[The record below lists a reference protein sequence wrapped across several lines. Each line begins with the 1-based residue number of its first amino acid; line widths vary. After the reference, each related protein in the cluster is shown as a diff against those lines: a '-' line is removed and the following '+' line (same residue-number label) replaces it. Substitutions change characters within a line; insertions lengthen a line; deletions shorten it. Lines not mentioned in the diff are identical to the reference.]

1 MGYSTAE
8 LRGMEAAAEDAAT
21 RGATHGIPEAAARVG
36 DVGDV
41 TERRGIARAKHE
53 TTASVAAHATS
64 NAASADTSQTASHA
78 SAPHATATAA
88 SIAALRL
95 RAVPP
100 LAARVARLVC
110 DAGTARRLQRDV
122 AIVAWQATLEASADS
137 ISAPFEQ
144 PGVLDLAHSAGAI
157 RVLFDLAEYPALD
170 IAALPDGSLAPTPG
184 DAARALRIAVAGVLL
199 EPLLKRL
206 ESLGLAGMHVT
217 QLARGTAHAFNQPDT
232 RDCAAFSVTFSL
244 DGTRHRAR
252 VLLTAPVVD
261 ALEALHA
268 ARTARH
274 AAGAFTAHAASQIQR
289 SAPPFADCIV
299 PGRLILGSR
308 RLPVDTLRALEPG
321 DVLLRS
327 LPANLRALLPG
338 CEASHTD
345 EACAT
350 HAAEGHAAHA
360 AEGAFTHV
368 TEGRSIHATAGHAA
382 PLAQPASA
390 TVAWGSPGL
399 MRVHAQVNME
409 GRRLSLTKEPV
420 MTDELDPVRP
430 DDLLAPDQHSNPIHI
445 GELDLPV
452 QFEVDTVAL
461 PLSQLYALRP
471 GYVLELPTP
480 VAEAQLKLVT
490 HGQTIGYGELV
501 TVGDHLGIRILRMA
515 HGDGPV
521 Q

>member
-1 MGYSTAE
+1 MGYSIAE
-8 LRGMEAAAEDAAT
+8 MPGLDVAAED
-21 RGATHGIPEAAARVG
+21 P
-36 DVGDV
+36 
-41 TERRGIARAKHE
+41 
-53 TTASVAAHATS
+53 
-64 NAASADTSQTASHA
+64 ASHA
-78 SAPHATATAA
+78 ALEARLHVSAHTAP
-88 SIAALRL
+88 IAPLPL
-95 RAVPP
+95 PAVPP
-100 LAARVARLVC
+100 LAARLARLVC
-110 DAGTARRLQRDV
+110 HAGSAQCLERDAAV
-122 AIVAWQATLEASADS
+122 VEWQASVEDEAHDTRAS
-137 ISAPFEQ
+137 FEQ
-144 PGVLDLAHSAGAI
+144 PGVLDLAYPAGAI
-157 RVLFDLAEYPALD
+157 RVLFDLAAFPALA
-170 IAALPDGSLAPTPG
+170 IAALPDGSRAPVPG
-184 DAARALRIAVAGVLL
+184 DTARALRTAVAGVLL
-199 EPLLKRL
+199 APLLTRL
-206 ESLGLAGMHVT
+206 AALGLGAMHVA
-217 QLARGTAHAFNQPDT
+217 QLAHSGSHALKEADAGNS
-232 RDCAAFSVTFSL
+232 AAFDATFSL

-252 VLLTAPVVD
+252 VRVAAAVVE

-268 ARTARH
+268 ARAATWTANAV
-274 AAGAFTAHAASQIQR
+274 AAHSSSRRDASA
-289 SAPPFADCIV
+289 SGLGSCMM

-327 LPANLRALLPG
+327 LPGHLRALLPENG
-338 CEASHTD
+338 A
-345 EACAT
+345 
-350 HAAEGHAAHA
+350 GHVAKADAAHA
-360 AEGAFTHV
+360 AQVAEA
-368 TEGRSIHATAGHAA
+368 ADGHAA
-382 PLAQPASA
+382 PIARPASA

-399 MRVHAQVNME
+399 MRVHAQVNLE
-409 GRRLSLTKEPV
+409 GRRLSLTKEPI

-430 DDLLAPDQHSNPIHI
+430 DDLLAPDQQSNPIDI

>member
-1 MGYSTAE
+1 MAYSTAE
-8 LRGMEAAAEDAAT
+8 LRGMEAAAEHAATHDAA
-21 RGATHGIPEAAARVG
+21 HGVGQAALQVKEIGDADEVRELDHIGGVSEADAASGHRAIA
-36 DVGDV
+36 
-41 TERRGIARAKHE
+41 IARAKHE
-53 TTASVAAHATS
+53 
-64 NAASADTSQTASHA
+64 
-78 SAPHATATAA
+78 ATAGTAA
-88 SIAALRL
+88 QTTLPHVSPGTAHTAIASTPTAPISALPL
-95 RAVPP
+95 RAVQP

-110 DAGTARRLQRDV
+110 NAGTARRLERELAV
-122 AIVAWQATLEASADS
+122 AAWQATLEASFDS
-137 ISAPFEQ
+137 SSASFEQ
-144 PGVLDLAHSAGAI
+144 PGVLHLAHPAGPVC
-157 RVLFDLAEYPALD
+157 VLFDLAEYPALD
-170 IAALPDGSLAPTPG
+170 IAALPDGSRPATPG
-184 DAARALRIAVAGVLL
+184 DTARALRIAVAGVLL

-206 ESLGLAGMHVT
+206 EALGLAGMRVT
-217 QLARGTAHAFNQPDT
+217 QLARGKPHVFDKTNTQ
-232 RDCAAFSVTFSL
+232 DCAAFSVTFSL
-244 DGTRHRAR
+244 DGTWHRAR

-261 ALEALHA
+261 ALEALQA
-268 ARTARH
+268 AHSARHSARH
-274 AAGAFTAHAASQIQR
+274 AAGTFAAHTASQVTDI
-289 SAPPFADCIV
+289 APAFADCMV
-299 PGRLILGSR
+299 PGRLILGAR
-308 RLPVDTLRALEPG
+308 RLPVDTLRALEAG

-327 LPANLRALLPG
+327 LPASLRALLPG
-338 CEASHTD
+338 SGGRHVD
-345 EACAT
+345 EAGAAPAAT
-350 HAAEGHAAHA
+350 
-360 AEGAFTHV
+360 
-368 TEGRSIHATAGHAA
+368 GHAA
-382 PLAQPASA
+382 PLPEPASA

-409 GRRLSLTKEPV
+409 GRRLSLTKEPI

-430 DDLLAPDQHSNPIHI
+430 DDLLAPDQHSSPIEI

>member
-8 LRGMEAAAEDAAT
+8 LRGMEAAAEHAATHDAAHGVGEAAT
-21 RGATHGIPEAAARVG
+21 RVREIGEVDEVREVGHVDGVSEVHAAAAYPA
-36 DVGDV
+36 
-41 TERRGIARAKHE
+41 IARAKHE
-53 TTASVAAHATS
+53 
-64 NAASADTSQTASHA
+64 
-78 SAPHATATAA
+78 ATAGSAQTRLPQLSPATAHTA
-88 SIAALRL
+88 IAPTAPISPLPL

-100 LAARVARLVC
+100 LAARVTRLVC
-110 DAGTARRLQRDV
+110 DAGTARRLERELNI
-122 AIVAWQATLEASADS
+122 AAWQATLEASSDS
-137 ISAPFEQ
+137 SSGPFEQ
-144 PGVLDLAHSAGAI
+144 PGVLDLAYPAGAI

-170 IAALPDGSLAPTPG
+170 IAALPDGSPVATPG
-184 DAARALRIAVAGVLL
+184 DTARALRIAVTGVLL
-199 EPLLKRL
+199 EPLVKRL
-206 ESLGLAGMHVT
+206 EALGLAGVHVT
-217 QLARGTAHAFNQPDT
+217 QLARGIPPEFNEPDPQN
-232 RDCAAFSVTFSL
+232 CAAFSVTFSL
-244 DGTRHRAR
+244 GGTRHRAR
-252 VLLTAPVVD
+252 VLLAAPVVD
-261 ALEALHA
+261 ALEAMHA
-268 ARTARH
+268 AHADRH
-274 AAGAFTAHAASQIQR
+274 AVHRAAGAFAAHPASQVND
-289 SAPPFADCIV
+289 SAPAFADCMV

-308 RLPVDTLRALEPG
+308 RLPVDTLRALEAG

-327 LPANLRALLPG
+327 LPASLRALLPG
-338 CEASHTD
+338 SGACHAD
-345 EACAT
+345 EAGGACA
-350 HAAEGHAAHA
+350 AA
-360 AEGAFTHV
+360 
-368 TEGRSIHATAGHAA
+368 SHAA
-382 PLAQPASA
+382 PLAEPASA

-409 GRRLSLTKEPV
+409 GRRLSLTKEPI

-430 DDLLAPDQHSNPIHI
+430 DDLLAPDQHSSPIEI